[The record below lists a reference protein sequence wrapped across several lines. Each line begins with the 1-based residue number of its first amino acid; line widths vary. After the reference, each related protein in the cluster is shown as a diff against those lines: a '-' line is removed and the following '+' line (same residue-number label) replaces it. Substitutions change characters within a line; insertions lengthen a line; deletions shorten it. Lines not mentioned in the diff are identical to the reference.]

1 MFMKPRTW
9 GAWFLEPLTR
19 GFTSTNI
26 LSRSLLPETMPLIG
40 FTPRNHRYKEFT
52 SRNNALFLETMHIGV
67 HTSRNHVQKGVITKN
82 NAQGSMGSLPGTMP

>member
-1 MFMKPRTW
+1 MFMKPRTC
-9 GAWFLEPLTR
+9 GAWFLEPLT
-19 GFTSTNI
+19 
-26 LSRSLLPETMPLIG
+26 LPETMPLIG

>member
-1 MFMKPRTW
+1 M
-9 GAWFLEPLTR
+9 
-19 GFTSTNI
+19 
-26 LSRSLLPETMPLIG
+26 
-40 FTPRNHRYKEFT
+40 EFT